1 MGTGWDGCKPARAEN
16 AAHQRVFNPNIK
28 PFPMPSSDDA
38 PNADIRL
45 APHAADY
52 PTAALPIALR
62 ALADTGY
69 GLWMLQ
75 GAALALG
82 IFRSGRS
89 ESLVPLSLGAL
100 FVSLGLLLAVARVP
114 GVPDWRGW
122 RPGRGHRPGPAA
134 LVAMAT
140 YLPMLAVAGLTRGEN
155 HFLPTR
161 LAGVALMLGS
171 LGCLLYRTHRQG
183 DRSRDALRLSVGR
196 VVSALYGGGLWLWA
210 SAAAGRDAV
219 GIRDPASQLWLLLLL
234 ALALLLGLL
243 EGTRWHTLR
252 PPTSAAGS
260 FEPVRLL
267 AAVLTY
273 AVPCLA
279 VLFTDKG
286 LPADVAALIAAPS
299 CLLGR
304 MLERRA
310 LARLSDRGATSKLS

>member
-1 MGTGWDGCKPARAEN
+1 
-16 AAHQRVFNPNIK
+16 
-28 PFPMPSSDDA
+28 MPSSDDV
-38 PNADIRL
+38 PNADMRL

-89 ESLVPLSLGAL
+89 ESLVPLGLGAL
-100 FVSLGLLLAVARVP
+100 FVSLGLLLAVVRVP

-122 RPGRGHRPGPAA
+122 HPGRGHRPGVSA
-134 LVAMAT
+134 LIAMAT

-155 HFLPTR
+155 DFLPTR
-161 LAGVALMLGS
+161 LAGAALMLGS
-171 LGCLLYRTHRQG
+171 LGCLIYRNRRQR
-183 DRSRDALRLSVGR
+183 DRSRSALRLSVGR

-210 SAAAGRDAV
+210 CAAAGRDAV

-234 ALALLLGLL
+234 ALALLLGLFD
-243 EGTRWHTLR
+243 GTRWHALR
-252 PPTSAAGS
+252 RPALPAGS
-260 FEPVRLL
+260 FEPARLL
-267 AAVLTY
+267 AAVLIY

-279 VLFTDKG
+279 VLSTDKG
-286 LPADVAALIAAPS
+286 LPVDVAALTAAAS

-304 MLERRA
+304 MLERRVH
-310 LARLSDRGATSKLS
+310 ARLSDRCAPAKLP